1 MIVERASHNW
11 AYSEDIPG
19 SRCGPEDGPWP
30 RSYQVLDE
38 QNLWRELR
46 ILAKPQSSKLD
57 PQGRYKADSINFQP
71 SPTTKTQDRYVVT
84 QLDVHGRLWTFTGV
98 FDGHLGDV
106 TVEHVAHHL
115 PIIVRDFLREANEAT
130 HAGKYTAESI
140 SDLFTK
146 AIIAFDDA
154 IAHDVLDLFGGSV
167 DKLDNYTDAEIRQT
181 INDQHEGGKNWRKA
195 RLCMYGTTALVA
207 LVDPDRKDL
216 WVANLGDCQAILVSP
231 GSGVKDW
238 NIEVLTTTHNG
249 DNDAELERVRKS
261 HPDEPE
267 CIVDRRVLG
276 ALAPTRC
283 FGDIPFKQ
291 SPAFTRRILYNLF
304 PGFHNTSPWEEFLV
318 RNISPPYITA
328 EPEITHRRI
337 DGGVGGADKEN
348 GSPLTATA
356 HNIPTSRNPFKS
368 LRSSPS
374 TTPLP
379 RFLILA
385 SDGFADLCEGE
396 GQTRIV
402 ESWANGMVAR
412 NPPESVTDS
421 KPGSQ
426 RDNMALRLLR
436 RAVGGDDRLGV
447 SRVLTLEMDGAW
459 IDDTSIVVQTL

>member
-1 MIVERASHNW
+1 MIVERASSYNW

-38 QNLWRELR
+38 QELWRELR
-46 ILAKPQSSKLD
+46 ILARPQSMQFDAEGK
-57 PQGRYKADSINFQP
+57 YKADSINFQP

-84 QLDVHGRLWTFTGV
+84 QLEVHGRLWAFTGV

-130 HAGKYTAESI
+130 HKGNYNPSDI
-140 SDLFTK
+140 GDLFTK
-146 AIIAFDDA
+146 AIMAFDDA

-167 DKLDNYTDAEIRQT
+167 DKLDDYTDAEIRSI
-181 INDQHEGGKNWRKA
+181 INDQHRGGENWRKA
-195 RLCMYGTTALVA
+195 RLCMYGTTALVS

-216 WVANLGDCQAILVSP
+216 WIANLGDCQAFMVSP
-231 GSGVKDW
+231 SKDSKEW
-238 NIEVLTTTHNG
+238 KVEVLTTSHNG
-249 DNDAELERVRKS
+249 DNDAELERVRKE
-261 HPDEPE
+261 HPNEPE

-291 SPAFTRRILYNLF
+291 PPSFTRRILYNLF

-318 RNISPPYITA
+318 RNQSPPYITA
-328 EPEITHRRI
+328 EPEITHRRL
-337 DGGVGGADKEN
+337 D
-348 GSPLTATA
+348 S
-356 HNIPTSRNPFKS
+356 KS
-368 LRSSPS
+368 SQPCHR
-374 TTPLP
+374 P

-385 SDGFADLCEGE
+385 SDGFADLCDGE
-396 GQTRIV
+396 GQKRII
-402 ESWANGMVAR
+402 EGWAKGMDSK
-412 NPPESVTDS
+412 NPAESVTDAEPWS
-421 KPGSQ
+421 RQ
-426 RDNMALRLLR
+426 DNMALRLLR
-436 RAVGGDDRLGV
+436 RAVGGDDRFGV
-447 SRVLTLEMDGAW
+447 SKVLTLDMEAAW